1 MPIPPFIVAL
11 REHIGHAPLWLLG
24 TTAVI
29 LNEDAERVLLAR
41 RADTGHWSPISGI
54 VEPGENPGSTARREA
69 LEEASV
75 HVEVERLVEV
85 TVTDQ
90 YEYPNGDRAQYL
102 NHTFR
107 CRYLSG
113 EPRVGDDENLEVA
126 WFDVHDLP
134 VMSEEGRA
142 RIRVALLN
150 EPETRFVS

>member
-1 MPIPPFIVAL
+1 MPVPPFIVAL
-11 REHIGHAPLWLLG
+11 RERIGHSPLWLPG
-24 TTAVI
+24 TTAVVI
-29 LNEDAERVLLAR
+29 DDAERVLLVR
-41 RADTGHWSPISGI
+41 RVDTGHWSPISGI
-54 VEPGENPGSTARREA
+54 VEPGEHPGATARREA

-85 TVTDQ
+85 TVTDL

-113 EPRVGDDENLEVA
+113 VPAVGDDENLDVA
-126 WFDVHDLP
+126 WYSVHDLP
-134 VMSEEGRA
+134 VMREEDRA
-142 RIRVALLN
+142 RIRVAYRN